1 MYDGMINN
9 IITLG
14 CSLTHQHGWAEYIA
28 QSLKLPL
35 INLSQAAG
43 SNQIQMKKI
52 QEYIFANNITNKDLI
67 IWQITGT
74 ERRHKREKMTN
85 ELALEID
92 KQSERQKRDT
102 KFYPTIMADPFTN
115 IFDQT
120 QRVDF
125 LCQNDDATAMLDEE
139 QFLEDLLFY
148 ILAIKKFTPNLII
161 FFGWNKSLPYKHFS
175 KFKNILKDNNVSVI
189 EEAITDWC
197 LKNKLNFKPCLHP
210 SIGASYQY
218 AKENILP
225 AIEKMLNI
233 EIEPVQIWAK

>member
-1 MYDGMINN
+1 MINK

-14 CSLTHQHGWAEYIA
+14 CSLTQQHGWAEYVS

-52 QEYIFANNITNKDLI
+52 QEYIFANNITDSDLI

-74 ERRHKREKMTN
+74 ERRHKREKITK

-102 KFYPTIMADPFTN
+102 KFHPTIMTDSFTN
-115 IFDQT
+115 IFDLT
-120 QRVDF
+120 KRVDF
-125 LCQNDDATAMLDEE
+125 LCQNDDATTMIDEE
-139 QFLEDLLFY
+139 QFLEDLLFH

-161 FFGWNKSLPYKHFS
+161 FFGWNKSLPHEHFS

-189 EEAITDWC
+189 DEAITDWC
-197 LKNKLNFKPCLHP
+197 LKNKLNFEPCLHP
-210 SIGASYQY
+210 SIGASYRY

-233 EIEPVQIWAK
+233 KIEPVQIWAK